1 MGEGEHTIIG
11 KIPRERLNQIAS
23 RKLSA
28 LGIPVRLGADRETLE
43 GELAFSRAIHPAT
56 GQPLPRARFMVVGHD
71 RLRFTDPPLA
81 ALGAVPFYDHERASA
96 LEQAVAAAL
105 AERAAALQDVAARMR
120 ALRLEV
126 GLDPDRFAV
135 RAIVKTPSHAFELL
149 GDPTAVRV
157 SRVAPVGG
165 RPFEVSTEFPALPLR
180 EF

>member
-56 GQPLPRARFMVVGHD
+56 GQPLPRARFVVVGHD

-135 RAIVKTPSHAFELL
+135 RASVKLSLIHN
-149 GDPTAVRV
+149 
-157 SRVAPVGG
+157 
-165 RPFEVSTEFPALPLR
+165 
-180 EF
+180 